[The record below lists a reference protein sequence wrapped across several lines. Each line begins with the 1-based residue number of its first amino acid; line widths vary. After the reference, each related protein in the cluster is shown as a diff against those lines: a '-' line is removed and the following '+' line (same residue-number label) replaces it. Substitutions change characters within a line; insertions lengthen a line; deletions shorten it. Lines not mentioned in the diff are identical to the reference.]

1 MSGIVWSER
10 WMAVAGLAGAL
21 LMFAGDMLFYGQWGS
36 GAGAIS
42 ESFALAAAA
51 SPDRLALGGLVAP
64 VAGAGLL
71 CGVFHVLNRLGSSPA
86 IVRWIVVICLLLV
99 VMIAV
104 ATHAVWG
111 AFALA
116 ATTHEPLA
124 VMRVY
129 QYLQMHFLV
138 GAAPAAVATIL
149 LLVAVACGRSGW
161 PRWMIVF
168 NPGVLYL
175 IMSSGTWSPAPVGAA
190 LVGGA
195 FNLSLAFFFAASLV
209 APVRLSSRLGA
220 KLVPAS
226 KAS

>member
-1 MSGIVWSER
+1 MPRIAWSDR
-10 WMAVAGLAGAL
+10 WTAAAGLAGAL

-36 GAGAIS
+36 GAEAIS
-42 ESFALAAAA
+42 ESFVLAAAA

-71 CGVFHVLNRLGSSPA
+71 CGVLHVSNRLGSSPT
-86 IVRWIVVICLLLV
+86 IVRWVVVVCLLLV

-116 ATTHEPLA
+116 ATTGEPLA

-129 QYLQMHFLV
+129 QYLQTHFLA
-138 GAAPAAVATIL
+138 GAAPAAVAAIL
-149 LLVAVACGRSGW
+149 LLVVVAAGRSGW
-161 PRWMIVF
+161 PRWMIVL
-168 NPGVLYL
+168 NPGALYL
-175 IMSSGTWSPAPVGAA
+175 IMSSGTWIPAPVGAA

-195 FNLSLAFFFAASLV
+195 FNLSLALFFAASLV
-209 APVRLSSRLGA
+209 APVRLSSSRGT
-220 KLVPAS
+220 KLVPARE
-226 KAS
+226 AS